1 MTTRGILNLL
11 LLLGVAALGLVVIYQ
26 PGIKPP
32 PPPVK
37 LTTLQPDQ
45 ITSIR
50 IDHVGRPA
58 IIMEKQAG
66 HWRITAPRPL
76 PGDDG
81 RINSLL
87 RLVQETSQARL
98 PAKPADLRKYKLD
111 HPNIRL
117 TFDKTVFAFGDTDAL
132 NGRRYVQVGDTVHLI
147 TDMYY
152 YQLDGDLASFVS
164 THLLPDKATITALT
178 LPAVTLQRD
187 AQGHWQ
193 MQPEKPGVSADAIQT
208 LIDAWRQGNALWV
221 KPYKSG
227 VSQGSVTVTLA
238 NPAETLHFDIMAT
251 QPELILARPDIGM
264 QYHLSPDNAKTLL
277 DLAITATPTPTV
289 SPAPSP
295 AASPVP
301 ALSPVPSTSPAPAPP
316 SSSPVPKPMP

>member
-1 MTTRGILNLL
+1 MTARSVLNLL
-11 LLLGVAALGLVVIYQ
+11 LLLGVAALGLVVVYQ
-26 PGIKPP
+26 PGIAPP

-37 LTTLQPDQ
+37 LTSLKPDQ

-58 IIMEKQAG
+58 IVMEKQAG
-66 HWRITAPRPL
+66 HWRITAPRAL
-76 PGDDG
+76 PADDG

-98 PAKPADLRKYKLD
+98 PARPEDLRKYKLD

-117 TFDKTVFAFGDTDAL
+117 TLDKTVFAFGDTDAL

-164 THLLPDKATITALT
+164 THLLPDKASITALT
-178 LPAVTLQRD
+178 LPALALHRD

-193 MQPEKPGVSADAIQT
+193 MQPEKPGVSADALQT
-208 LIDAWRQGNALWV
+208 LIDAWRHSNALWV

-227 VSQGSVTVTLA
+227 TSQGSVSVTLA
-238 NPAETLHFDIMAT
+238 TPTETLHFDIMAT

-277 DLAITATPTPTV
+277 DLPITATPTV
-289 SPAPSP
+289 
-295 AASPVP
+295 
-301 ALSPVPSTSPAPAPP
+301 SPVPSPA
-316 SSSPVPKPMP
+316 SSPVPSPVASPSPSASHSPAPPLPSPARTPVP